1 MIATAHIDLVRASLA
16 ERLAHG
22 ARVAAPAP
30 TTPATI
36 RTWGPRASVRQAANA
51 TASSPSSAPTPTG
64 ETIWLPSPAASG
76 DERVLVEA

>member
-22 ARVAAPAP
+22 ARVAAQAP

-51 TASSPSSAPTPTG
+51 TTSPASQAPTPT
-64 ETIWLPSPAASG
+64 EATVWLPSPSASG
-76 DERVLVEA
+76 DERVLVVA